1 MAAQF
6 ELAASVRERQRDTPM
21 STPNQAI
28 IALEVW
34 RRIGGSGALFSHRF
48 VQTVIGASVLSRH
61 YLLTGQR
68 DWRMPNRRELRS
80 FLSLQNKLP
89 ALSERHLFISEAFA

>member
-1 MAAQF
+1 
-6 ELAASVRERQRDTPM
+6 
-21 STPNQAI
+21 
-28 IALEVW
+28 
-34 RRIGGSGALFSHRF
+34 
-48 VQTVIGASVLSRH
+48 VLSRH